1 MAPTLTRKRRP
12 ATPDAMPENEQRLA
26 RERQPGC
33 GQWAV
38 TPTAEERPSAC
49 PLAGADSPSLDAGRT
64 PDEDRV
70 EWASSNSSS
79 SSSESGGAPPCCSYW
94 RRCLCQG
101 YCSHDAHVVR
111 RIHDEDGALVDV
123 VRTRQFST
131 EPRRCVYKTYL
142 RDKTLDWLV
151 QEEVTLL
158 RRLDG
163 RCHVIQL
170 LDTFT
175 DEAGNMVLVMPYVED
190 DFTPQRP
197 SIVRSYMRQLLTSL
211 SFLHDECGI
220 MHRNIKRANILF
232 SAATHH
238 LTLIDFEGSCAAS
251 DGAVF
256 TRFGNNLYR
265 APELVAA
272 KPARGQAAAV
282 YVYNPFDCNLS
293 PGAHSGTPV
302 DIFSA
307 GVVYAELLFGVRR
320 LLDVDWLEESYA
332 ALRDA
337 LAALEADKQQA
348 LLTGRPLPD
357 PRSAFAAQF
366 TRGGPP
372 AMARCSADAADLL
385 ARMLCFAPDAR
396 ITAADALRHPY
407 FTTQFA
413 DEIDDTAFEA
423 AHAHTHGERRKRRR
437 RG

>member
-1 MAPTLTRKRRP
+1 
-12 ATPDAMPENEQRLA
+12 MPENEQRLA
-26 RERQPGC
+26 RERQPASGHC
-33 GQWAV
+33 AFG
-38 TPTAEERPSAC
+38 TPTAEESASLVHVAEADAPSFDVAC
-49 PLAGADSPSLDAGRT
+49 T
-64 PDEDRV
+64 PDGDRV
-70 EWASSNSSS
+70 EWASSPSN
-79 SSSESGGAPPCCSYW
+79 SESGSFGAPPCCSAW
-94 RRCLCQG
+94 RNCSCQG
-101 YCSHDAHVVR
+101 RCRYDAKVMS

-123 VRTRQFST
+123 VSTRQFNSQ
-131 EPRRCVYKTYL
+131 RCVYKTYVAA
-142 RDKTLDWLV
+142 KTLDWLV
-151 QEEVTLL
+151 QEEVALL
-158 RRLDG
+158 RRLNG
-163 RCHVIQL
+163 RCHVIEL

-175 DEAGNMVLVMPYVED
+175 DEAGNMVLVMPYVAD

-197 SIVRSYMRQLLTSL
+197 STVRSYMRQLLTCL
-211 SFLHDECGI
+211 AFLHDDCGI

-232 SAATHH
+232 SAATHE

-251 DGAVF
+251 THAVY

-272 KPARGQAAAV
+272 KPARGQAASV
-282 YVYNPFDCNLS
+282 YVYNPFDDNLS

-307 GVVYAELLFGVRR
+307 GVVFAELLFGVRR

-337 LAALEADKQQA
+337 LAALEADKEQA

-357 PRSAFAAQF
+357 PRSAFAAQL

-372 AMARCSADAADLL
+372 AVARCSADAADLL
-385 ARMLCFAPDAR
+385 ARMLCFVPDAR

-407 FTTQFA
+407 FTTQSA

-423 AHAHTHGERRKRRR
+423 AHVVQPSAPGDRRKRRR